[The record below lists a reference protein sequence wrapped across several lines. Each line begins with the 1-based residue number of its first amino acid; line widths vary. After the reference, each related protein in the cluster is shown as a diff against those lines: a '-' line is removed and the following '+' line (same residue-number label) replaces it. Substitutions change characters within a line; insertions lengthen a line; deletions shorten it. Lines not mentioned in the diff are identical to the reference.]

1 MKKTQLFGGLLLAMT
16 LAVPAGAADKVIK
29 MSTTTSTQDSG
40 LLDVLLPALEKDTG
54 IQVKVIAKGTGAAIR
69 DGVDGNVDAIFV
81 HDTAR
86 EEKFVADGFGTK
98 RYGVMHNDF
107 IVIGPAA
114 DPAKVKGTPEG
125 AEALQKI
132 AAAKQPFVSR
142 GDDSGTHAKE
152 QDLWK
157 KSGVALE
164 DATNSMDKDGKK
176 VEIKSVQPAD
186 AKAWYLSVGQG
197 MGKTLTITDEKQ
209 GYTLAD
215 RGTYIKYNAAA
226 KGDAPLKILVEGD
239 KALLNQYSV
248 MMVNPAKCPKVK
260 QEAAKKFI
268 NWWISPNTQKAIAS
282 FQLEGKQLFFPNA
295 KAGK

>member
-1 MKKTQLFGGLLLAMT
+1 MHTAQLFGGLLLAMT

-114 DPAKVKGTPEG
+114 DPAKVKGAAEG
-125 AEALQKI
+125 GEFIEQIEDRHSRLGGIAGHVGKALRDEQ
-132 AAAKQPFVSR
+132 AQPAR
-142 GDDSGTHAKE
+142 IGGQAIGR
-152 QDLWK
+152 QDEEHRD
-157 KSGVALE
+157 VAALE
-164 DATNSMDKDGKK
+164 IGKAEIGAAEDGDHAGAVEEMGMALRGREDAGRF
-176 VEIKSVQPAD
+176 P
-186 AKAWYLSVGQG
+186 VGFAEVAICGAGDQ
-197 MGKTLTITDEKQ
+197 
-209 GYTLAD
+209 
-215 RGTYIKYNAAA
+215 AA
-226 KGDAPLKILVEGD
+226 GG
-239 KALLNQYSV
+239 
-248 MMVNPAKCPKVK
+248 
-260 QEAAKKFI
+260 
-268 NWWISPNTQKAIAS
+268 
-282 FQLEGKQLFFPNA
+282 G
-295 KAGK
+295 